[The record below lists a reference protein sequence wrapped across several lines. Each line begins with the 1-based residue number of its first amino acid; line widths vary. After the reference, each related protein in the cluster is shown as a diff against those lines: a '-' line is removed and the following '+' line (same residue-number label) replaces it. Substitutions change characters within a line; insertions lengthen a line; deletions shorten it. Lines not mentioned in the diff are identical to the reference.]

1 MQAGFAMV
9 CAGAVRKKN
18 VQNTM
23 LKNLLD
29 ACGASLAFFTI
40 GYAFAFGGSDYAK
53 DEKTFVGSQNFF
65 LIDVDDYAFFL
76 FQYAFSAASATIVA
90 GTLAERCQMAAY
102 LCYSFML
109 TGWVYPVIAHSI
121 WSPQGFLSAYAVDPL
136 WGVGLVDFAGSGVVH
151 TTGGIT
157 ALFATIILGPR
168 RGRFHDEEGRRLDA
182 PRDIPGH
189 SMALQVRFVVVV
201 VEENITC
208 VFIVVVGFAIFPNH
222 KYHGWGDES
231 YCNSIMAI
239 CLCKL
244 GTRISKSNPFCFL
257 ILFLF
262 QCLTDAWNLY
272 PLVWMVWFQLRNGD
286 SFGRSPNGRCS
297 LACSSQYHLGGCC
310 SRRECPHA

>member
-1 MQAGFAMV
+1 
-9 CAGAVRKKN
+9 
-18 VQNTM
+18 M

-40 GYAFAFGGSDYAK
+40 GYAFAFGGADYESTK
-53 DEKTFVGSQNFF
+53 KTFVGAENFF
-65 LIDVDDYAFFL
+65 LVDVDDYAFFL

-121 WSPQGFLSAYAVDPL
+121 WSPQGFLSAYALEPL

-168 RGRFHDEEGRRLDA
+168 RGRFHDEEGRRLDV

-189 SMALQVRFVVVV
+189 SMALQVR
-201 VEENITC
+201 
-208 VFIVVVGFAIFPNH
+208 GFLV
-222 KYHGWGDES
+222 
-231 YCNSIMAI
+231 
-239 CLCKL
+239 LCFRK
-244 GTRISKSNPFCFL
+244 
-257 ILFLF
+257 ILRAFS
-262 QCLTDAWNLY
+262 CAS
-272 PLVWMVWFQLRNGD
+272 WM
-286 SFGRSPNGRCS
+286 
-297 LACSSQYHLGGCC
+297 
-310 SRRECPHA
+310 